1 MNKLDGS
8 RHRMP
13 QGSAWRALWAA
24 ALAWAMAGPASGAPA
39 REAPG
44 GVLGLW
50 VDQEQAERQKLGIWI
65 DACGELLCGRIV
77 WMKKPQSRDGHLKR
91 DRRNPDESM
100 RERPICGLRIL
111 EGFKQVAQNIWGDG
125 HIYNPND
132 GRTYSSTLTLQP
144 DGKLEV
150 RGFVMFSW
158 LGKTVAWVR
167 PRDARD
173 NCAAGP
179 R

>member
-1 MNKLDGS
+1 
-8 RHRMP
+8 MP
-13 QGSAWRALWAA
+13 LRGAVFHALWAVPL
-24 ALAWAMAGPASGAPA
+24 ALSMAGPASSAPA
-39 REAPG
+39 REVSA

-65 DACGELLCGRIV
+65 DKCGELLCGRIV
-77 WMKKPQSRDGHLKR
+77 WMKKPQSRDGGLKR
-91 DRRNPDESM
+91 DRYNPDESL

-111 EGFKQVAQNIWGDG
+111 EGFKPVAQDIWGDG
-125 HIYNPND
+125 RIYNPND

-150 RGFVMFSW
+150 RGFVLFSW

-167 PRDARD
+167 PRDARN
-173 NCAAGP
+173 NCAVEP
-179 R
+179 Q